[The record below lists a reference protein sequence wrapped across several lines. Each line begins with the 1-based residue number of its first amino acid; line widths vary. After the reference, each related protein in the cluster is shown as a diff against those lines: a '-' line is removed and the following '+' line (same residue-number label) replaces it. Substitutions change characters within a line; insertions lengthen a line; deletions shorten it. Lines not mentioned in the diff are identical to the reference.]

1 MEKVLFLLAT
11 MCAIHLQAQDVING
25 EPDERLIVLS
35 QTQAPKPHRLVD
47 EPEVWYNHST
57 GIVYIQ
63 LDAAAYSEYTVYLT
77 ATTGTSSVQPTTPVV
92 AVPGDLARRLTYL
105 LIDSDEV
112 GTYEATMSINTGST
126 E

>member
-1 MEKVLFLLAT
+1 MITLL
-11 MCAIHLQAQDVING
+11 MMSLSSL
-25 EPDERLIVLS
+25 LIPAADDTNSSGS
-35 QTQAPKPHRLVD
+35 QTPINLSEIKMPKPHRLVD